1 LGGIRTVSE
10 GRGSQLLVGSTRNCI
25 LIGSLSMGFSPA
37 VLGHTDELWALCPHP
52 TLAQFLTAGFDRI
65 VQLWD
70 SLSRSVVWSKDIAV
84 SITFA
89 LANFIFHIYI
99 ISIYNKQEQA
109 QSAAFSS
116 DGRIIIVGC
125 VSGKWIVMNSETREI
140 YSTHVDGNEPIQ
152 VCTISV

>member
-1 LGGIRTVSE
+1 MCNDLNFNMCNNLNFLKIKVAEHLGGIRTVSE

-70 SLSRSVVWSKDIAV
+70 SLSHSVVWSKDIAV
-84 SITFA
+84 SIT
-89 LANFIFHIYI
+89 
-99 ISIYNKQEQA
+99 
-109 QSAAFSS
+109 
-116 DGRIIIVGC
+116 G
-125 VSGKWIVMNSETREI
+125 
-140 YSTHVDGNEPIQ
+140 
-152 VCTISV
+152 TILTILLNTL

>member
-1 LGGIRTVSE
+1 MGGIRTISE

-84 SITFA
+84 SYIY
-89 LANFIFHIYI
+89 LVCIFIQYI
-99 ISIYNKQEQA
+99 LPLFLYTGTSTICRLLQRWPNNNCWLCVGKMDR
-109 QSAAFSS
+109 
-116 DGRIIIVGC
+116 DGVR
-125 VSGKWIVMNSETREI
+125 NSR
-140 YSTHVDGNEPIQ
+140 NLFNP
-152 VCTISV
+152 C

>member
-1 LGGIRTVSE
+1 MILYDLEILIIFSFEQVAEHLGGIRTVSE

-84 SITFA
+84 SI
-89 LANFIFHIYI
+89 L
-99 ISIYNKQEQA
+99 
-109 QSAAFSS
+109 
-116 DGRIIIVGC
+116 
-125 VSGKWIVMNSETREI
+125 
-140 YSTHVDGNEPIQ
+140 
-152 VCTISV
+152 

>member
-89 LANFIFHIYI
+89 LANFTFHTYMSTSLLYI
-99 ISIYNKQEQA
+99 IYRNKHSRLHSLAMVE
-109 QSAAFSS
+109 
-116 DGRIIIVGC
+116 
-125 VSGKWIVMNSETREI
+125 
-140 YSTHVDGNEPIQ
+140 
-152 VCTISV
+152 

>member
-1 LGGIRTVSE
+1 
-10 GRGSQLLVGSTRNCI
+10 
-25 LIGSLSMGFSPA
+25 MGFSPA

-99 ISIYNKQEQA
+99 VSIYNKQEQA

-116 DGRIIIVGC
+116 DG
-125 VSGKWIVMNSETREI
+125 
-140 YSTHVDGNEPIQ
+140 
-152 VCTISV
+152 